1 MRLRKIGGKVIA
13 CACLSLSVLMCV
25 PMSAAHA
32 AIPVDT
38 NYAQW
43 DYKPFIYP
51 AKNSDGS
58 EQTKKP
64 DFDGKIKEDKK
75 NENQYFEF
83 EYSDK
88 VSNNAL
94 KEYVENDKVTISDLL
109 GLVKAWDREEN
120 ELTSSIRVAKIEY
133 PASKKDN
140 YKPATVLNPSKTSKL
155 DTYFNHLNKDEY
167 VDIKITYEVSD
178 TGGNTVQQTGY
189 MRVKYN
195 NPPVLKSDYLAYTV
209 EELAERGDEIL
220 NEIKTNAFASDIE
233 DDANK
238 IKLTPKLVN
247 PNPLTLN
254 DIKDQGSHIIT
265 FTVTDSGGKT
275 ATSKPEVYITTG
287 DPYNLANKKTTRF
300 ISYKYMYTL
309 KKDSIWRKADR
320 WSYLE
325 KVLKNNESDHPTVKY
340 TYEFT
345 VGDYKD

>member
-51 AKNSDGS
+51 SSEKN
-58 EQTKKP
+58 KP
-64 DFDGKIKEDKK
+64 DFDGILSDPNKPEDDKRGF
-75 NENQYFEF
+75 FEF
-83 EYSDK
+83 QYSDK
-88 VSNNAL
+88 VSDAPL
-94 KEYVENDKVTISDLL
+94 KTYIENDKVTISDLL
-109 GLVKAWDREEN
+109 GLVKAEDREEGT
-120 ELTSSIRVAKIEY
+120 LTSSIRVAKIEY

-167 VDIKITYEVSD
+167 VNIKITYEVSD

-189 MRVKYN
+189 VHVKYN

-209 EELAERGDEIL
+209 EELAERGNEIL
-220 NEIKTNAFASDIE
+220 NEIKTNAFASDNE

>member
-1 MRLRKIGGKVIA
+1 M
-13 CACLSLSVLMCV
+13 
-25 PMSAAHA
+25 
-32 AIPVDT
+32 
-38 NYAQW
+38 
-43 DYKPFIYP
+43 
-51 AKNSDGS
+51 
-58 EQTKKP
+58 
-64 DFDGKIKEDKK
+64 
-75 NENQYFEF
+75 
-83 EYSDK
+83 
-88 VSNNAL
+88 SNNAL
-94 KEYVENDKVTISDLL
+94 KEYVENDKVAISDLL

-189 MRVKYN
+189 VRVKYN

-300 ISYKYMYTL
+300 ISYKYFE
-309 KKDSIWRKADR
+309 KRQ
-320 WSYLE
+320 YLE
-325 KVLKNNESDHPTVKY
+325 KS
-340 TYEFT
+340 
-345 VGDYKD
+345 

>member
-1 MRLRKIGGKVIA
+1 M
-13 CACLSLSVLMCV
+13 
-25 PMSAAHA
+25 
-32 AIPVDT
+32 
-38 NYAQW
+38 
-43 DYKPFIYP
+43 
-51 AKNSDGS
+51 
-58 EQTKKP
+58 
-64 DFDGKIKEDKK
+64 
-75 NENQYFEF
+75 
-83 EYSDK
+83 
-88 VSNNAL
+88 
-94 KEYVENDKVTISDLL
+94 
-109 GLVKAWDREEN
+109 VKAEDREEGT
-120 ELTSSIRVAKIEY
+120 LTSSIRVAKIEY

-189 MRVKYN
+189 VRVKYN